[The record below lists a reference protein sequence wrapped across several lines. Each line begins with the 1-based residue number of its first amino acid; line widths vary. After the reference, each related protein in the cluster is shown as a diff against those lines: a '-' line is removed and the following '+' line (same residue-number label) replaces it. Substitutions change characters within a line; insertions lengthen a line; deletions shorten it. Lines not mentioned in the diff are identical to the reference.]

1 MSDSI
6 KDAQQLR
13 DGATPAPWEL
23 SETEVTHR
31 LLGGEAYEF
40 GGEPLLVI
48 GGGPEEATPI
58 EHEDAEDRPPYFY
71 LIQHYADGELMAA
84 APDLAQALAEETWE
98 YGVTYIGVKHGG
110 HHIEWAESTGDAEFD
125 KDTLQRIVKRGKKWG
140 QSPKIV
146 RRRVSPP
153 EVINE

>member
-1 MSDSI
+1 MSGI
-6 KDAQQLR
+6 INRAKQLL

-40 GGEPLLVI
+40 GGEPVLVV
-48 GGGPEEATPI
+48 GGKAEEVDSI
-58 EHEDAEDRPPYFY
+58 EHEDTEDEPPYFY
-71 LIQHYADGELMAA
+71 LIQHYADCELMAA
-84 APDLAQALAEETWE
+84 APELAQALSEETWE
-98 YGVTYIGVKHGG
+98 YQVEEKWLTNSGA
-110 HHIEWAESTGDAEFD
+110 EWRPVEKVWHSSIRDARLSSPAESQT
-125 KDTLQRIVKRGKKWG
+125 R
-140 QSPKIV
+140 IV